1 MKKTLLL
8 SLTLALFCSV
18 AYAKPLKAGFARAA
32 ITPEQPTWLSG
43 YAARTKP
50 SEGKLHDLHAKALAL
65 EDERGFRVVIV
76 TTDLLGISKE
86 VAEPI
91 VAAAQ
96 KLYGLRREQL
106 LLTSSHTHTAP
117 IVRSNLIGAYDLD
130 AEQAARV
137 TAYAKLL
144 HERIIA
150 VIGAAIRDLAPANI
164 SLAHGTGSFAINRR
178 ERTPQGAIKIGL
190 NPQGVVDHDIP
201 TLIVEALDGKLRGV
215 FFAYACHN
223 TTLTDKIMAVSGD
236 YSGFAQAAFE
246 TSQAERGHPGVTAMF
261 AMGCGADINPNPRGT
276 VEYGQQ
282 HGNSLAAAVDRALSG
297 ERLKLAGR
305 FKTAFATI
313 PLAYA
318 KLPTREELK
327 AMQSDGNVFKQRLA
341 TRWLARLDREGKL
354 PMSYPYPIHALQLGA
369 NFTLIALGGEV
380 VTDYALRL
388 KKELGEK
395 GLMVLGYANEVM
407 AYIPSARMYQEGGYE
422 VVDSMIYYDHPTTWT
437 PALEDQIVGK
447 AKAMAA
453 QVGRK
458 Q

>member
-1 MKKTLLL
+1 
-8 SLTLALFCSV
+8 
-18 AYAKPLKAGFARAA
+18 
-32 ITPEQPTWLSG
+32 
-43 YAARTKP
+43 
-50 SEGKLHDLHAKALAL
+50 
-65 EDERGFRVVIV
+65 
-76 TTDLLGISKE
+76 
-86 VAEPI
+86 
-91 VAAAQ
+91 
-96 KLYGLRREQL
+96 L

-137 TAYAKLL
+137 TAYSKLL
-144 HERIIA
+144 HERIVS

-164 SLAHGTGSFAINRR
+164 SLVNGTGSFAMNRR
-178 ERTPQGAIKIGL
+178 ELTPQGTIKIGL

-201 TLIVEALDGKLRGV
+201 TLIVESLDGKLRGV

-246 TSQAERGHPGVTAMF
+246 AAHPNTTAMF

-276 VEYGQQ
+276 VELGQQ
-282 HGNSLAAAVDRALSG
+282 HGNALAAAVTKALSNTSSG

-305 FKTAFATI
+305 FKAAFATI

-318 KLPTREELK
+318 KMPTREEFN
-327 AMQSDGNVFKQRLA
+327 AMRADKNVFKQRLA

-354 PMSYPYPIHALQLGA
+354 PASYPYPIHALQLGA

-380 VTDYALRL
+380 VTDYVLRL
-388 KKELGEK
+388 KKELGSS

-422 VVDSMIYYDHPTTWT
+422 VVDSMIYYDHPATWT
-437 PALEDQIVGK
+437 PALEDQIIAK

-453 QVGRK
+453 QVP
-458 Q
+458 

>member
-1 MKKTLLL
+1 MKPVLTTICLLL
-8 SLTLALFCSV
+8 LFAFTSQ
-18 AYAKPLKAGFARAA
+18 AKPLKAGLARAV
-32 ITPEQPTWLSG
+32 ITPEQPVWLSG

-65 EDERGFRVVIV
+65 EDERGYRVVIV
-76 TTDLLGISKE
+76 TTDLLGFSKE

-96 KLYGLRREQL
+96 KQYGLRREQL

-130 AEQAARV
+130 TEQAARV

-144 HERIIA
+144 HERIVA
-150 VIGAAIRDLAPANI
+150 VIGAAIRDLAPANV
-164 SLAHGTGSFAINRR
+164 SLVNGTGSFAINRR
-178 ERTPQGAIKIGL
+178 ELTPQGTIKIGL

-223 TTLTDKIMAVSGD
+223 TTLTDKVMAVSGD

-246 TSQAERGHPGVTAMF
+246 AAHPNTIALF

-276 VEYGQQ
+276 IELGQQ
-282 HGNSLAAAVDRALSG
+282 HGASLAAAVTKALSG
-297 ERLKLAGR
+297 ERLKLTGR

-318 KLPTREELK
+318 KLPTREELNALREDK
-327 AMQSDGNVFKQRLA
+327 NVFKQRLA

-354 PMSYPYPIHALQLGA
+354 PASYPYPIHALQLGA

-388 KKELGEK
+388 KKELGATHPSN

-437 PALEDQIVGK
+437 AALEDQIVGK
-447 AKAMAA
+447 SKAMAA

-458 Q
+458 P

>member
-1 MKKTLLL
+1 MKQALTAISLLL
-8 SLTLALFCSV
+8 LFAFTSQ
-18 AYAKPLKAGFARAA
+18 AKPLKAGFARAV

-65 EDERGFRVVIV
+65 EDERGYRVVIV
-76 TTDLLGISKE
+76 TTDLLGFSKDL
-86 VAEPI
+86 AEPI
-91 VAAAQ
+91 VAAARKQ
-96 KLYGLRREQL
+96 YGLRREQL

-117 IVRSNLIGAYDLD
+117 VVRSNLIGAYALD
-130 AEQAARV
+130 EEQAARV

-144 HERIIA
+144 HERIVA
-150 VIGAAIRDLAPANI
+150 VIGAAIRGLAPANI

-178 ERTPQGAIKIGL
+178 ERTPQGTIKIGL
-190 NPQGVVDHDIP
+190 NPQGVVDHDVP
-201 TLIVEALDGKLRGV
+201 TLIVESLDGKLRGV

-223 TTLTDKIMAVSGD
+223 TTLTGENLAVSGD
-236 YSGFAQAAFE
+236 YAGFAQAAFE
-246 TSQAERGHPGVTAMF
+246 SAHPNTTAMF

-276 VEYGQQ
+276 VELGQQ
-282 HGNSLAAAVDRALSG
+282 HGNSLAAAVDKALLVERRA
-297 ERLKLAGR
+297 LAGR

-318 KLPTREELK
+318 KLPSREELK
-327 AMQSDGNVFKQRLA
+327 AMQSDSSGSNVFKQRLA

-354 PMSYPYPIHALQLGA
+354 PTSYPYPIHALQLGA

-388 KKELGEK
+388 KKELGAQ

-437 PALEDQIVGK
+437 PALEEQIVEK

-453 QVGRK
+453 QVGRRR
-458 Q
+458 

>member
-8 SLTLALFCSV
+8 SLALTLLCSV
-18 AYAKPLKAGFARAA
+18 TYAKPLKAGLARAV

-43 YAARTKP
+43 YAARSKP

-65 EDERGFRVVIV
+65 EDERGYRVVIV
-76 TTDLLGISKE
+76 TTDLLGFSKE
-86 VAEPI
+86 VADPI
-91 VAAAQ
+91 VAAARKQ
-96 KLYGLRREQL
+96 YGLRREQL

-144 HERIIA
+144 HERIVA

-164 SLAHGTGSFAINRR
+164 SLVHGTGSFAINRR
-178 ERTPQGAIKIGL
+178 ELTPQGTIKIGL
-190 NPQGVVDHDIP
+190 NPQGVVDHDVP
-201 TLIVEALDGKLRGV
+201 TLVIESPDGKLRGV

-223 TTLTDKIMAVSGD
+223 TTLTDKILAVSGD
-236 YSGFAQAAFE
+236 YAGFAQAAFE
-246 TSQAERGHPGVTAMF
+246 ATNPNTTAMF

-276 VEYGQQ
+276 VELGQQ
-282 HGNSLAAAVDRALSG
+282 HGASLAAAVDKALSG
-297 ERLKLAGR
+297 ERLKITGR
-305 FKTAFATI
+305 FKTAYATI

-318 KLPTREELK
+318 RLPTRDELNALRADK
-327 AMQSDGNVFKQRLA
+327 NVFKQRLA

-354 PMSYPYPIHALQLGA
+354 PVSYPYPIHALQLGA
-369 NFTLIALGGEV
+369 EFTLIALGGEV

-388 KKELGEK
+388 KKELGSR

-422 VVDSMIYYDHPTTWT
+422 VVDSMIYYDHPTTWKA
-437 PALEDQIVGK
+437 ALEDQIIGK
-447 AKAMAA
+447 AKAMAVL
-453 QVGRK
+453 VGRK
-458 Q
+458 P